1 MIPCLYDSREMK
13 FDHNGIGKLADAQSC
28 TVTEKRNG
36 SYELKLICPADGI
49 HAEMLE
55 EGNIILAKPSDT
67 MQSQPFRIYKI
78 TTPID
83 GKLEVQARHISYQ
96 LNFITVSPFSVTGC
110 VGAMQGL
117 KSHAASDCPFEVW
130 TDVES
135 SATFTLGVPSSFR
148 NCLGGMAGS
157 VLDVFGGEFEW
168 DRYTVKFHKARGADH
183 NVHIIYGKNLTDFK
197 MDYEEGSEIE
207 AYASLAK
214 DIRQRIESF
223 RKEKET
229 LSQEQGALTVMKKNF
244 DLFIACLKELPE
256 QNAAGMPL
264 KVNGLD
270 VQGSLF
276 RDVDGKPVDGA
287 VASLKRG
294 RLKMTPER
302 IAEAPDLLHFEKGI
316 YCAFM
321 KKGTV
326 KGDIVLYETNFGVTL
341 PTCGNQRTLTSFLGF
356 KKCSLDGLV
365 TLVDAPYRVYDNTVQ
380 YRRYLRSKVTREQ
393 AV

>member
-96 LNFITVSPFSVTGC
+96 LNFITVSPFFSDRMWRGNA
-110 VGAMQGL
+110 GAEKPCGFRLSFRCLDRCGNQRDFLRWGFHL
-117 KSHAASDCPFEVW
+117 PSETASEVW
-130 TDVES
+130 PD
-135 SATFTLGVPSSFR
+135 A
-148 NCLGGMAGS
+148 

-197 MDYEEGSEIE
+197 MEKSIE
-207 AYASLAK
+207 NTITGVHPYWV
-214 DIRQRIESF
+214 DN
-223 RKEKET
+223 ET
-229 LSQEQGALTVMKKNF
+229 QAVM
-244 DLFIACLKELPE
+244 ELPE
-256 QNAAGMPL
+256 
-264 KVNGLD
+264 KVVLQSKRSIPYQKITVLD
-270 VQGSLF
+270 CTSNF
-276 RDVDGKPVDGA
+276 PGK
-287 VASLKRG
+287 
-294 RLKMTPER
+294 
-302 IAEAPDLLHFEKGI
+302 AE
-316 YCAFM
+316 
-321 KKGTV
+321 
-326 KGDIVLYETNFGVTL
+326 
-341 PTCGNQRTLTSFLGF
+341 
-356 KKCSLDGLV
+356 
-365 TLVDAPYRVYDNTVQ
+365 
-380 YRRYLRSKVTREQ
+380 
-393 AV
+393 

>member
-1 MIPCLYDSREMK
+1 MK

-96 LNFITVSPFSVTGC
+96 LNFITVSPFSVVGC

-157 VLDVFGGEFEW
+157 VLDLSGTGT
-168 DRYTVKFHKARGADH
+168 R
-183 NVHIIYGKNLTDFK
+183 
-197 MDYEEGSEIE
+197 S
-207 AYASLAK
+207 SS
-214 DIRQRIESF
+214 IRQEVPTITS
-223 RKEKET
+223 T
-229 LSQEQGALTVMKKNF
+229 SSTV
-244 DLFIACLKELPE
+244 
-256 QNAAGMPL
+256 
-264 KVNGLD
+264 
-270 VQGSLF
+270 
-276 RDVDGKPVDGA
+276 
-287 VASLKRG
+287 
-294 RLKMTPER
+294 
-302 IAEAPDLLHFEKGI
+302 
-316 YCAFM
+316 
-321 KKGTV
+321 
-326 KGDIVLYETNFGVTL
+326 
-341 PTCGNQRTLTSFLGF
+341 RT
-356 KKCSLDGLV
+356 
-365 TLVDAPYRVYDNTVQ
+365 
-380 YRRYLRSKVTREQ
+380 
-393 AV
+393 